1 MLSVKARL
9 RMIKQGFQRLLL
21 LLLLL
26 EKGKKK
32 KEGEKCL
39 RTIDYVLLFSLHLL
53 FLCLVVGIF
62 GVLMAKKIYIYIA
75 VKVWI
80 NKYRLTLVGHLKT
93 KIAYSQI
100 GRVDTTIN
108 PSS

>member
-1 MLSVKARL
+1 
-9 RMIKQGFQRLLL
+9 LLTNAQCKSSASYDKTRFSKTSP

-26 EKGKKK
+26 EKAKK

-39 RTIDYVLLFSLHLL
+39 RTIDYAILLCLHFL

-62 GVLMAKKIYIYIA
+62 GVLMAKYIYIA

-80 NKYRLTLVGHLKT
+80 NKYRLTLIGHLKT

-100 GRVDTTIN
+100 GRVDITIN

>member
-1 MLSVKARL
+1 
-9 RMIKQGFQRLLL
+9 
-21 LLLLL
+21 
-26 EKGKKK
+26 
-32 KEGEKCL
+32 
-39 RTIDYVLLFSLHLL
+39 
-53 FLCLVVGIF
+53 
-62 GVLMAKKIYIYIA
+62 MAKKIYIYIA